1 MYIFAPFQ
9 QNQENPYMDNF
20 INALSVASF
29 LIGLQ
34 NLELNITA
42 NDIDN
47 QTQVILDDL
56 HKYLDKQDRHLTEQD
71 HHLSEQD
78 RHLAEQDLRLMR
90 LEKYLNGENGKK
102 VYRQER
108 SNKNG

>member
-1 MYIFAPFQ
+1 MYIFAPLQ
-9 QNQENPYMDNF
+9 QNQDNPYMDNF

-71 HHLSEQD
+71 HHLEQQD
-78 RHLAEQDLRLMR
+78 RHLAEQDLRLMK
-90 LEKYLNGENGKK
+90 LEKYLNDEKIYK
-102 VYRQER
+102 QER